1 MKNKNEIEI
10 LIGIVEQYRGENF
23 YDKIHTI
30 VAEHPI
36 LSRFESYTSFD
47 EVLANLYYELY
58 KTEQDEE
65 KEKIQMAIDAVKTI
79 YDQYEDELESAIS
92 TNKMDARISDKFNDN
107 RDPTVFYRFLSEEL
121 ECLKKSKTP
130 ENTFFNATAALVS
143 NTFSIFAY

>member
-130 ENTFFNATAALVS
+130 ET
-143 NTFSIFAY
+143 

>member
-10 LIGIVEQYRGENF
+10 LIGIVEQYRGKNF
-23 YDKIHTI
+23 YNKIHTI
-30 VAEHPI
+30 VGEHPI

-65 KEKIQMAIDAVKTI
+65 KEKIQMEIGAVKTI
-79 YDQYEDELESAIS
+79 YDQYVDELESAIS

-130 ENTFFNATAALVS
+130 ETRPTLNKERPTSLHR
-143 NTFSIFAY
+143 

>member
-107 RDPTVFYRFLSEEL
+107 RDLTVFYRFLSEEL

-130 ENTFFNATAALVS
+130 ETRPTLNRERPTSLHR
-143 NTFSIFAY
+143 

>member
-10 LIGIVEQYRGENF
+10 LIGIVEQHRGKNF

-47 EVLANLYYELY
+47 EVLANLYYEIY

-65 KEKIQMAIDAVKTI
+65 KEKIQMAIGAVKTI

-130 ENTFFNATAALVS
+130 ETRPTLNKERPTSLHR
-143 NTFSIFAY
+143 

>member
-92 TNKMDARISDKFNDN
+92 TNKMDAKISDKFNDN

-121 ECLKKSKTP
+121 ECLKISKTP
-130 ENTFFNATAALVS
+130 ETRPTLNKERPTSLHR
-143 NTFSIFAY
+143 

>member
-36 LSRFESYTSFD
+36 LSRFESYNSFD
-47 EVLANLYYELY
+47 EVLVNLYYELY

-121 ECLKKSKTP
+121 ECLKKYKTP
-130 ENTFFNATAALVS
+130 ETRPTLNKEHPTSLHR
-143 NTFSIFAY
+143 

>member
-36 LSRFESYTSFD
+36 LSRFESYNSFD
-47 EVLANLYYELY
+47 EVLVNLYYELY

-130 ENTFFNATAALVS
+130 ETRPTLNKERPTSLHR
-143 NTFSIFAY
+143 

>member
-92 TNKMDARISDKFNDN
+92 TNKMDARISDKFNEN

-121 ECLKKSKTP
+121 EC
-130 ENTFFNATAALVS
+130 
-143 NTFSIFAY
+143 

>member
-1 MKNKNEIEI
+1 MILTTSSLELWMLSEASRLLLKLKSTDEYCYILFSAFNKI
-10 LIGIVEQYRGENF
+10 
-23 YDKIHTI
+23 
-30 VAEHPI
+30 AEEP
-36 LSRFESYTSFD
+36 TSFD

-65 KEKIQMAIDAVKTI
+65 KEKIQMAIGAVKTI

-130 ENTFFNATAALVS
+130 ETRPTLNKERPTSLHR
-143 NTFSIFAY
+143 

>member
-92 TNKMDARISDKFNDN
+92 TNKMDAKISDKFNDN

-130 ENTFFNATAALVS
+130 ETRPTLNKDRPTSLHR
-143 NTFSIFAY
+143 

>member
-121 ECLKKSKTP
+121 EC
-130 ENTFFNATAALVS
+130 
-143 NTFSIFAY
+143 

>member
-58 KTEQDEE
+58 KNEQDEE

-92 TNKMDARISDKFNDN
+92 TNKMDTRISDKFNDN

-130 ENTFFNATAALVS
+130 ETRPTLNKERPTSLHR
-143 NTFSIFAY
+143 

>member
-47 EVLANLYYELY
+47 EVLSNLYYELY

-107 RDPTVFYRFLSEEL
+107 SDPTVFYRFLSEEL
-121 ECLKKSKTP
+121 RGGMRTKSWTP
-130 ENTFFNATAALVS
+130 LLILTKSEPVLYRAQS
-143 NTFSIFAY
+143 S

>member
-1 MKNKNEIEI
+1 MKNKNEIEIEI
-10 LIGIVEQYRGENF
+10 LIGIVEQYRGEFF

-58 KTEQDEE
+58 KNEQDEE

-92 TNKMDARISDKFNDN
+92 TNKMDTRISDKFNDN

-130 ENTFFNATAALVS
+130 ETRPTLNKERPTSLHR
-143 NTFSIFAY
+143 

>member
-10 LIGIVEQYRGENF
+10 LIGIVEQYRGKIF

-65 KEKIQMAIDAVKTI
+65 KEKIQMAIGAVKTI
-79 YDQYEDELESAIS
+79 YDQY
-92 TNKMDARISDKFNDN
+92 R
-107 RDPTVFYRFLSEEL
+107 
-121 ECLKKSKTP
+121 
-130 ENTFFNATAALVS
+130 
-143 NTFSIFAY
+143 AYAWIE

>member
-10 LIGIVEQYRGENF
+10 LISIVEQYQGENF

-36 LSRFESYTSFD
+36 LSRFEFYTSFD
-47 EVLANLYYELY
+47 EVLANLYYEQY

-65 KEKIQMAIDAVKTI
+65 KEKIQMAIDAVNTI
-79 YDQYEDELESAIS
+79 YFQYEDELESAIS

-130 ENTFFNATAALVS
+130 ETRPTLNKERPTSLHR
-143 NTFSIFAY
+143 

>member
-92 TNKMDARISDKFNDN
+92 TNKMDAKISDKFNDN

-121 ECLKKSKTP
+121 ECLKNLKLPKHD
-130 ENTFFNATAALVS
+130 LL
-143 NTFSIFAY
+143 

>member
-47 EVLANLYYELY
+47 EVLANLYYEIY

-79 YDQYEDELESAIS
+79 YDQYEDERESAIS

-130 ENTFFNATAALVS
+130 ETRPTLNKERPTSLHR
-143 NTFSIFAY
+143 

>member
-107 RDPTVFYRFLSEEL
+107 RDPTVFYRFLSEER
-121 ECLKKSKTP
+121 
-130 ENTFFNATAALVS
+130 
-143 NTFSIFAY
+143 

>member
-92 TNKMDARISDKFNDN
+92 TNKMDAKISDKFNDN

-130 ENTFFNATAALVS
+130 
-143 NTFSIFAY
+143 

>member
-47 EVLANLYYELY
+47 EVLSNLYYELY

-107 RDPTVFYRFLSEEL
+107 SDPTVFYRFLSEEL

-130 ENTFFNATAALVS
+130 ETRPTLNKERPTSLHR
-143 NTFSIFAY
+143 

>member
-36 LSRFESYTSFD
+36 LSRFESYNSFD
-47 EVLANLYYELY
+47 EVLVNLYYELY

-130 ENTFFNATAALVS
+130 ETRPTLNKEHPTSLHR
-143 NTFSIFAY
+143 